1 MSASSLFSLGTKA
14 MLASQAALATTSHNI
29 ANANVPGY
37 SRQQAE
43 LATAVGQYSGN
54 GYFGKGVDVT
64 TVSRAH
70 DAFLTREAASARSL
84 AAMDAG
90 RLELLRELEAVFPG
104 GEQGVGHAAGA
115 LLNSMVDLSA
125 NPGDA
130 ATREVVLARALDV
143 ASRFAAAGQQLDVL
157 QQQVREEL
165 QSGVAEVNRLAANI
179 AELNQRISAAQGLG
193 QPPNDLLDQ
202 RDQALSDLSQQLQ
215 ISTVRADDGSV
226 SVFVAGG
233 QSLVLGAKA
242 QTLKLQPDASDPSRL
257 GVAMAASGVV
267 LQASALGGGAI
278 AGVLRFQ
285 NDDLVDGRTRLGQ
298 LAGALA
304 GSVNRQQSLGLDLRS
319 PPGSG
324 APIFADVVATQAVSS
339 TSTAT
344 VAMSVVDATQ
354 LQASEYSLQFA
365 AGAWKLTRLADGW
378 SPTSFNSGD
387 VVDGLK
393 IDLGPPAPATSD
405 KFLLQPLTHA
415 AKGMR
420 RVLDDI
426 NGIAAAAPLS
436 ASVGGANTGTA
447 SVAALRV
454 VNPAANP
461 ASTATITFA
470 GGGNYNWTLSGPP
483 PAAGSGLWSAG
494 TPITIPPND
503 FEFVLAGVPAT
514 GDVFSVGATLYPASN
529 NGNALA
535 YTALRDAAL
544 VAGSGSITDA
554 YAAAMADIGVRVQG
568 AASGATISAAVA
580 TQAET
585 ARSAASGVNLDE
597 EAARLIHFQQ
607 SYQAAAKIL
616 QVAQTVF
623 DTLLQA
629 T

>member
-14 MLASQAALATTSHNI
+14 LLASQAALATTGHNI
-29 ANANVPGY
+29 ANANVQGY
-37 SRQQAE
+37 SRQQVE
-43 LATAVGQYSGN
+43 LATAIGQYSGI

-84 AAMDAG
+84 AAMDG
-90 RLELLRELEAVFPG
+90 SRLRMLRELEAVFPG

-125 NPGDA
+125 NPSDA

-157 QQQVREEL
+157 QQQVGEQLRG
-165 QSGVAEVNRLAANI
+165 SVAQVNRLAANI
-179 AELNQRISAAQGLG
+179 AELNQRISVAQGLG

-226 SVFVAGG
+226 SVFAAGG

-242 QTLKLQPDASDPSRL
+242 QTLKLQPDGSDPSRL
-257 GVAMAASGVV
+257 AVVVADSGVV
-267 LQASALGGGAI
+267 LPPRALGGGAI

-298 LAGALA
+298 LAAALA
-304 GSVNRQQSLGLDLRS
+304 GSVNRQQALGLDLRN

-324 APIFADVVATQAVSS
+324 SPIFAEVVATQAVSR
-339 TSTAT
+339 TSNAT
-344 VAMSVVDATQ
+344 VTMSVVDATQ
-354 LQASEYSLQFA
+354 LQASEYSLQFE

-378 SPTSFNSGD
+378 SPASFNSGD

-393 IDLGPPAPATSD
+393 IDLGPPAPAASD
-405 KFLLQPLTHA
+405 KFLLQPLTRA
-415 AKGMR
+415 ANGMR

-426 NGIAAAAPLS
+426 RGIAAAASLGAS
-436 ASVGGANTGTA
+436 AAAANTGSA

-454 VNPAANP
+454 LSAQANP
-461 ASTATITFA
+461 PLAATFTFGSGGGYSWTQPGATPA
-470 GGGNYNWTLSGPP
+470 GGSG
-483 PAAGSGLWSAG
+483 SWSAG
-494 TPITIPPND
+494 SPIAGNG
-503 FEFVLAGVPAT
+503 FEFELAGVPAN
-514 GDVFSVGATLYPASN
+514 GDVFNVGATLYPAAN

-568 AASGATISAAVA
+568 AASGAAISAAAA

-585 ARSAASGVNLDE
+585 ARSATSGVSLDE

-623 DTLLQA
+623 DTLLQS